1 MNSGPPLGYNGNDIN
16 AFVTAI
22 NIAANGATPGLASL
36 TSVPSTIIPGLK
48 RVEVP
53 LSTPLST
60 P

>member
-22 NIAANGATPGLASL
+22 NIAANGAAPGLASL

-53 LSTPLST
+53 LSTP
-60 P
+60 